1 MRWDYLFTREI
12 LKRGRQYF
20 ESGKV
25 KGLTHRGATYQAKVL
40 GTKVYDVEV
49 YLTDR
54 MYPKMFCNC
63 AYGGNCK
70 HEAAVLYAIEEMDET
85 GSTAEKQ
92 EARVPKMV
100 YPFKHKKNIEEQSES
115 IVQQSVYASD
125 RYEYFDMEA
134 MTEPFSFYEDE
145 LEEAERLIA
154 QNKITLSELQM
165 GYPNRIGANAL
176 MGRVFGVMDGDYLH
190 ITFTK
195 DEIEDAG
202 CDIPGCYE
210 GHYGKNYF
218 GIREEHLCVHELA
231 LLLLLEKKLQ
241 SDSIGD
247 ATDSYANDMM
257 YGFRQRRTGMEEKSQ
272 IPETQVVLEPFLE
285 DKWDGLQL
293 GFKVGADKL
302 YMLKKLTEFVD
313 CVENK

>member
-40 GTKVYDVEV
+40 GTKVYDVEA

-85 GSTAEKQ
+85 GRTAKKQ
-92 EARVPKMV
+92 EERVPKIV

-125 RYEYFDMEA
+125 RYGSND
-134 MTEPFSFYEDE
+134 
-145 LEEAERLIA
+145 R
-154 QNKITLSELQM
+154 
-165 GYPNRIGANAL
+165 
-176 MGRVFGVMDGDYLH
+176 
-190 ITFTK
+190 TFQ
-195 DEIEDAG
+195 
-202 CDIPGCYE
+202 
-210 GHYGKNYF
+210 
-218 GIREEHLCVHELA
+218 
-231 LLLLLEKKLQ
+231 LL
-241 SDSIGD
+241 
-247 ATDSYANDMM
+247 
-257 YGFRQRRTGMEEKSQ
+257 
-272 IPETQVVLEPFLE
+272 
-285 DKWDGLQL
+285 
-293 GFKVGADKL
+293 
-302 YMLKKLTEFVD
+302 
-313 CVENK
+313 